1 MKLRIYLGVTD
12 PADRR
17 RLQELLRRDPE
28 VVFVGEASEADVVL
42 EDAHEHGGP
51 VAAAAEAEEGT
62 ALTSREREVLRLM
75 ARGLGNKGIAAELGI
90 STHTAKYHVASVL
103 TKLGAHTRTE
113 AVSRGLREGLLPL

>member
-1 MKLRIYLGVTD
+1 MKLRVYLGVTD

-28 VVFVGEASEADVVL
+28 LVFVGDASEADVVL

-51 VAAAAEAEEGT
+51 VAAATEAEEGT

>member
-42 EDAHEHGGP
+42 EDAHQHGGP

-75 ARGLGNKGIAAELGI
+75 ARGLGNKGIAAELAI